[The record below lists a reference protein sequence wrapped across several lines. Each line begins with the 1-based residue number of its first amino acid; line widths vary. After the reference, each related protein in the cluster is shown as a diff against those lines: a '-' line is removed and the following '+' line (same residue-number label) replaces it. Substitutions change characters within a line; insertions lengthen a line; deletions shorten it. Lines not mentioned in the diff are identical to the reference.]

1 MALIRHAR
9 RLPPLLRPTA
19 RARARVHPFFPPRLA
34 RAPRAGCPAT
44 GTQGDT
50 LKMTVAFPSERELD
64 RDYIFTY
71 ADFERELRDQEA
83 VWVYHVDP
91 LSKKNDAMSI
101 NRTISR
107 DNSKPSKPSAHFVF
121 DLARVRYDESLNP
134 KCAVKTQPSYDYASC
149 ELKVERAVSEVRPYT
164 GSVGLVPFSN
174 RASKQ
179 YVDSTDLTQWPKSTN
194 YHGVGFRGED
204 GDGMDVRLGQ
214 PCCTTKTLLPERLQV
229 RVARPRADLASLF
242 VCACVC
248 PFVCSFHDTRP
259 PGGWAAVSNSSGGGR
274 RGQKGGRRTKTN
286 EETQQNETT
295 VCGGVTDPLC
305 PLPFLS
311 LR

>member
-9 RLPPLLRPTA
+9 RRPPFRPTV

-194 YHGVGFRGED
+194 FHGVGYRGED
-204 GDGMDVRLGQ
+204 GDGMDMRLGQ

-229 RVARPRADLASLF
+229 RVARPRVDLALF
-242 VCACVC
+242 FCV
-248 PFVCSFHDTRP
+248 
-259 PGGWAAVSNSSGGGR
+259 
-274 RGQKGGRRTKTN
+274 
-286 EETQQNETT
+286 
-295 VCGGVTDPLC
+295 
-305 PLPFLS
+305 
-311 LR
+311 